1 MGIKL
6 PDDGSPL
13 GRSQMFWLT
22 QPKYLL

>member
-6 PDDGSPL
+6 PDDGSAW

-22 QPKYLL
+22 PPKYLL